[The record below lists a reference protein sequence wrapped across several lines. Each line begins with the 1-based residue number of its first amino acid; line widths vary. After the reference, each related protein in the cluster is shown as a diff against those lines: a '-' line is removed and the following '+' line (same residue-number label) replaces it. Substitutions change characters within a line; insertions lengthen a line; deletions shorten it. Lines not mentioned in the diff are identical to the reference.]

1 MASQGHPSE
10 EQGALFDRTEGQMRR
25 RLDAARDQEEVLA
38 ALRWGLA
45 ELDRTFASTPAKIR
59 AAVACRAGCDFCCR
73 GPVGAQAHEVLIA
86 ADYVRSHFSPEEV
99 AVVVGRAGAHR
110 ARATGLGAADQARL
124 SQACPLLRDGH
135 CSIYEA
141 RPESCRAHHS
151 SDAEACEAYLADP
164 TFPIQ
169 DAFIPALRRRM
180 FAVMLGM
187 DQAIEE
193 AGFDDNAYD
202 FGSALHEALTNSMC
216 ALLWARKEP
225 AFPESCR
232 EPSMPGEPPAA

>member
-1 MASQGHPSE
+1 MASQRHPSE
-10 EQGALFDRTEGQMRR
+10 EQSALFDGTEREMRR
-25 RLDAARDQEEVLA
+25 RLDGARDQDGVFA

-45 ELDRTFASTPAKIR
+45 ELDRTFAATSAKVR

-86 ADYVRSHFSPEEV
+86 ADYVVNHFSPDEV
-99 AVVVGRAGAHR
+99 AVIIERAGAHR
-110 ARATGLGAADQARL
+110 ARTTGLGAADQARL
-124 SQACPLLRDGH
+124 AQACPLLRDGH

-151 SDAEACEAYLADP
+151 RDATVCEAYLADP
-164 TFPIQ
+164 TVPIQ
-169 DAFIPALRRRM
+169 DSFIPALRGRM
-180 FAVMLGM
+180 FAAMLGI
-187 DQAIEE
+187 DQAISD

-216 ALLWARKEP
+216 AFLWARKKP

-232 EPSMPGEPPAA
+232 EPRMPEGS